1 MVGSFLKIGHN
12 KTHLNTGY
20 TTIKGYVEK
29 SKVKKYQEL
38 YELNKN
44 NKLEDNTTAYLTPL
58 SEFPPYKLK
67 NYIEENK
74 LNIKTARKL
83 DKIDTLI
90 INHDFVASSYTKKL
104 INYYI
109 VPPEVILKD
118 SYFKKYINNSSN
130 YYKID
135 EVAGEKITHYFVSNE
150 DYNDLVNLDSKLSII
165 STYPLIECTL
175 VTNDW
180 GNKKAADNT
189 NFFLNMFDMVENYNL
204 KIIFDHNISD
214 VVNEGLTIDEDVF
227 ENILNMVTSQDESNL
242 DLAKEILAN
251 MEFES
256 SRSYL
261 IYLFNYFYKLNQNRS
276 NNKNYNYLKKQ
287 MKKHVYIHST
297 QNNPTTFNHFLLTLI
312 GKYPE
317 LSQDFMNCFRIHM
330 NLMLK
335 RNVIKEIQTY

>member
-1 MVGSFLKIGHN
+1 
-12 KTHLNTGY
+12 
-20 TTIKGYVEK
+20 
-29 SKVKKYQEL
+29 
-38 YELNKN
+38 
-44 NKLEDNTTAYLTPL
+44 
-58 SEFPPYKLK
+58 
-67 NYIEENK
+67 
-74 LNIKTARKL
+74 
-83 DKIDTLI
+83 
-90 INHDFVASSYTKKL
+90 
-104 INYYI
+104 
-109 VPPEVILKD
+109 
-118 SYFKKYINNSSN
+118 
-130 YYKID
+130 
-135 EVAGEKITHYFVSNE
+135 
-150 DYNDLVNLDSKLSII
+150 
-165 STYPLIECTL
+165 
-175 VTNDW
+175 
-180 GNKKAADNT
+180 
-189 NFFLNMFDMVENYNL
+189 MFDIVENYNL

-242 DLAKEILAN
+242 NLAKEILAN

-287 MKKHVYIHST
+287 MKKHVHIHST
-297 QNNPTTFNHFLLTLI
+297 QNHSTTFNHFLPTLI